1 MQCSI
6 YSHWN
11 TWMKIMIVE
20 KNYLWLCIFLWMQS
34 SQCFRY
40 NKEKSET
47 YLKLSV
53 LFSISCIADFLA
65 NHYGISK
72 FWNLSLK
79 GTPFHVSWGTSAFL
93 DPYVRETPFSPHLAR
108 NLRVPGSLCKGDSVL
123 PHLVRNLRVPGPFPA
138 FFRNLYAPKPFYE
151 EMGLRPT
158 HSGTFETFLWG
169 DGNPFSGTF
178 ETILWGTGT
187 TSFGNLRKNH
197 CRTMQLLWFE
207 FQVNR
212 FCGIP
217 F

>member
-65 NHYGISK
+65 NHYGTSK

-79 GTPFHVSWGTSAFL
+79 GTPFPVSWGTSAFL
-93 DPYVRETPFSPHLAR
+93 DPYVRETPFSPSPREEPPRSWILMQGRLRSPPTSWGTSVFLA
-108 NLRVPGSLCKGDSVL
+108 
-123 PHLVRNLRVPGPFPA
+123 PFPPSSSGTCMH
-138 FFRNLYAPKPFYE
+138 RNRSMRRWDFVQPIQEPSKPF
-151 EMGLRPT
+151 
-158 HSGTFETFLWG
+158 
-169 DGNPFSGTF
+169 
-178 ETILWGTGT
+178 
-187 TSFGNLRKNH
+187 
-197 CRTMQLLWFE
+197 
-207 FQVNR
+207 
-212 FCGIP
+212 
-217 F
+217 